1 MHQRLFLGFISIYS
15 VLFFCNLGFAE
26 DITVTPNYLNI
37 LERLTRIEESQKALL
52 SEMRARFEAVDK
64 RFEAV
69 DKRFEAV
76 DKRFEAVDKRFEALL
91 REMSQR
97 FESLDKRIDSLDK
110 RIDSLDKRIESLDK
124 RIDSLDKRIDSL
136 DKRIESLE
144 KQISNLGS
152 YDIAIITTLIALI
165 AFIIWDRRTAFEKAF
180 NSAFDRAFEKI
191 EALFQDHIENFHT
204 SQSVEKINTPENES
218 SLEKSVNTADTETK
232 RNAVPS
238 TIPQNIQDM
247 FNEILVFMNQF
258 PEMKQRMPVAA

>member
-15 VLFFCNLGFAE
+15 VLFCNLGFAE

-37 LERLTRIEESQKALL
+37 LERLTRLEESQKALL

-76 DKRFEAVDKRFEALL
+76 L

-97 FESLDKRIDSLDK
+97 FE
-110 RIDSLDKRIESLDK
+110 
-124 RIDSLDKRIDSL
+124 SL

-204 SQSVEKINTPENES
+204 SQSVEKINTPEKES
-218 SLEKSVNTADTETK
+218 SLEKSVNTEDTETK
-232 RNAVPS
+232 RNAV
-238 TIPQNIQDM
+238 NKC
-247 FNEILVFMNQF
+247 E
-258 PEMKQRMPVAA
+258 